1 MSEMTLQRD
10 VLLATLEKSDLVLK
24 CKWCGQKVKVLVR
37 RLKKNI
43 QGYCPNCKKG
53 IRSLS
58 KAQKR
63 ILRFGDNP
71 GGVGQELPAYLRKL
85 PYAKY
90 LESKH
95 WRSFRRK
102 AIDKALKRCQ
112 VCNAEGSLDVHH
124 RTYERKGCEELRDVI
139 VLCRPC
145 HTLFHT
151 NGRLA

>member
-1 MSEMTLQRD
+1 M
-10 VLLATLEKSDLVLK
+10 LAILEKSDLVLECARCDQQVK
-24 CKWCGQKVKVLVR
+24 VSIRRRGQK
-37 RLKKNI
+37 I
-43 QGYCPNCKKG
+43 QGYCPNCGKC
-53 IRSLS
+53 IRGLS
-58 KAQKR
+58 GSQKR
-63 ILRFGDNP
+63 VLRFGSNA
-71 GGVGQELPAYLRKL
+71 GGKGQELPAYLRKL